1 MGRSRHTAVCLD
13 YATAHPQLLVIAGCG
28 SFIDVLNDAWM
39 LDLQS
44 ERWRKVRRILHEK
57 SWCMKYEIS

>member
-1 MGRSRHTAVCLD
+1 MGRSFHTAVCLD
-13 YATAHPQLLVIAGCG
+13 YATAHPQLLIIGG
-28 SFIDVLNDAWM
+28 YGRDLNDTWM

-57 SWCMKYEIS
+57 FLNLGI

>member
-1 MGRSRHTAVCLD
+1 MGRSHHTAVCLG
-13 YATAHPQLLVIAGCG
+13 YATAHPQLLVFAGYAG
-28 SFIDVLNDAWM
+28 VILNDAWM

-57 SWCMKYEIS
+57 FLNLGI

>member
-1 MGRSRHTAVCLD
+1 MGRSFHTAVCLD
-13 YATAHPQLLVIAGCG
+13 YATAHPQLLVIAGCR
-28 SFIDVLNDAWM
+28 SVIVFLNDAWM

-57 SWCMKYEIS
+57 FLNLGI